1 MQIGLSHV
9 SFMYPEKT
17 VLEDFSM
24 ALPKTGVVCLVGPSG
39 CGKTTLL
46 RLLAGLEHPQQ
57 GKVRC
62 PGRVAVVFQEDRLLP
77 WATARQNVA
86 AVLHAP
92 RREALREADAWLT
105 RAGLAGSEGLQP
117 EALSGGMRQRVS
129 LCRALA
135 FRPDVL
141 LLDEPFHA
149 LDEKTREAC
158 VTMLQQGSQKLTLLV
173 THAQEEAHKLA
184 DVIYLLS
191 GPPLRVEGRR
201 TGLGGLRTIP

>member
-1 MQIGLSHV
+1 MVL
-9 SFMYPEKT
+9 PE
-17 VLEDFSM
+17 S
-24 ALPKTGVVCLVGPSG
+24 GVVCLFGPSG

-46 RLLAGLEHPQQ
+46 RLLAGLEYPQQ
-57 GKVRC
+57 GEIRC
-62 PGRVAVVFQEDRLLP
+62 PGRIAVVFQEDRLLP

-86 AVLHAP
+86 AVLHTP
-92 RREALREADAWLT
+92 RRKALREADTWLAC
-105 RAGLAGSEGLQP
+105 AGLAGSENLLP

-149 LDEKTREAC
+149 LDEKTRGAC
-158 VTMLQQGSQKLTLLV
+158 VTMLRQGSQRLTLLV
-173 THAQEEAHKLA
+173 THAEEEARELA
-184 DVIYLLS
+184 DTIYLLS

-201 TGLGGLRTIP
+201 AGFGGLLRAMP